1 MRSFWSDPYLW
12 VHLAGIAA
20 VPLFLDLCLIGLATG
35 EPLLPLWVELLLVG
49 GIGILP
55 VFWMQWQRPFS
66 IFSLPLVALKPTRFT
81 DDQRRIIHLFKSSL
95 NRGLA
100 LLIAVGM
107 AVLLWQLYQI
117 APLASPAPLFSSLSR
132 GVGLLVAAIAFLG
145 CNLFV
150 QVPGSVLAVLLTSEA
165 KFVAT
170 EPYPTG
176 QISRDFTLP
185 GIRVLHLLPP
195 LISEPRPS
203 ATITAPPTPTV
214 VTPDAEEDL
223 ENNRVSENWASAND
237 LENQETSD
245 SPITAVEVTGEFAIP
260 EDFEEDEDYVTEEVE
275 VILDEEAP
283 EQDWNE
289 EWNESET
296 EPFIQFPEQAP
307 EQDLQQAPI
316 AESITEPSTESIT
329 ESIAELEETISP
341 VEPIASEEPANAEL
355 IEAEITEEITV
366 EGIGEANL
374 LIEADGVEEIEVNIE
389 TDNDVEIVIEA
400 DDLSSVEIQSREQI
414 DESESV
420 QIEEESSM
428 SETIE
433 FVDEFALD
441 NESDNAKDNATQLMS
456 KSDIVDRRER
466 STNVSALNQSQSFVS
481 EEDATSNSDLSAA
494 TSEQNAETNENTPQS
509 DSFPNQNR
517 ERTED
522 AIEITEDESVTETY
536 SLEERSQSD

>member
-165 KFVAT
+165 KFVTT

-223 ENNRVSENWASAND
+223 ENNGVSENWASAND
-237 LENQETSD
+237 LKNQETSD

-307 EQDLQQAPI
+307 EQDLQQASI

-341 VEPIASEEPANAEL
+341 VEPIASEEATNTQL
-355 IEAEITEEITV
+355 IEAEITEEIAV
-366 EGIGEANL
+366 DEEEVGEADL
-374 LIEADGVEEIEVNIE
+374 LIEADGIEEIEVVIE
-389 TDNDVEIVIEA
+389 TDRDVEIAIEA
-400 DDLSSVEIQSREQI
+400 DDLSSVEIQAREQI
-414 DESESV
+414 DESEPI
-420 QIEEESSM
+420 QLEEESSM

-433 FVDEFALD
+433 FEEELAFDDEL
-441 NESDNAKDNATQLMS
+441 ENATQLIS
-456 KSDIVDRRER
+456 KGDIGDRSQRE
-466 STNVSALNQSQSFVS
+466 TNVSALNQSQSFVS